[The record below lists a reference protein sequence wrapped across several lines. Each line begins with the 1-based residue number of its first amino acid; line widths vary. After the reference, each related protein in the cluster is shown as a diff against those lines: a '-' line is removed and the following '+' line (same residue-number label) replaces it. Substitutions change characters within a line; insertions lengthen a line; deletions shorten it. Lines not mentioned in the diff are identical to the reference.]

1 MAVKKPEVQ
10 RRITIARQADG
21 RDTRKK
27 RPDDKRKGNNPMGRP
42 QAYSDMIGAYICR
55 ELQLGRTI
63 TSICTEDRVPSL
75 PTVYNWLNRLHP
87 MFNETFFKSY
97 YEARKIQAETLADE
111 TKDIADGP
119 STKEFKSKFFDNK
132 GKATG
137 SSIVEKDITAAKSL
151 RIDTRK
157 WIAKCLAPNK
167 FSEKMQ
173 LTGNDGDPLIPTKTK
188 IVVNF
193 IRPNKPEE
201 NKTEENKE

>member
-1 MAVKKPEVQ
+1 MPVKKPEVIK
-10 RRITIARQADG
+10 RITIKRAADK

-27 RPDDKRKGNNPMGRP
+27 RPDDKRKGNNPLGRP
-42 QAYSDMIGAYICR
+42 TAYTDMIGAYICR
-55 ELQLGRTI
+55 ELQLGRTL
-63 TSICTEDRVPSL
+63 TSICKNDRVPSL
-75 PTVYNWLNRLHP
+75 PTIYNWLNRLHP

-111 TKDIADGP
+111 TKDIADSA
-119 STKEFKSKFFDNK
+119 STKEFKEKTFDSK
-132 GKATG
+132 GKAVG
-137 SSIVEKDITAAKSL
+137 SRIVEKDITAAKAL

-173 LTGNDGDPLIPTKTK
+173 LTGDEGQPLIPTKTK

-193 IRPNKPEE
+193 IKS
-201 NKTEENKE
+201 KSDTDSDTKE